1 MANIPRGIIN
11 FAKDL
16 GRTFALGTAGIALTG
31 LGTLY
36 LDQNVA
42 GFRRIDGPSMS
53 PTLNLNEYTAVKF
66 EDHTNNAFGGR

>member
-1 MANIPRGIIN
+1 MANISRAIIS

-42 GFRRIDGPSMS
+42 GFRRIEGPSMS
-53 PTLNLNEYTAVKF
+53 PTLNLNEYTEVKF
-66 EDHTNNAFGGR
+66 EDHKDNVFGGR

>member
-53 PTLNLNEYTAVKF
+53 PTLNLNKYTAVKF